1 MKIKNLFYL
10 LLALP
15 LVFAACD
22 TTEEPTPDPIEKEP
36 VLTLTSDNTVYI
48 PSEGG
53 SGEITYTLE
62 NSVEGVTLSA
72 TCEADWITDI
82 TIGETITFNVSAN
95 EENAGRR
102 SDIVVAYGDK
112 NFSVS
117 VQQLGAEIKDP
128 VLTLTS
134 ESEMTF
140 EGLGGEGEITY
151 TLENPV
157 AAYSL
162 NVTAEEWITLN
173 STDNGVIAFTVATND
188 ETPRSGFITA
198 VYGDLSFKVTIN
210 QEANL
215 SPTVL
220 VENTTVRFSSDACRD
235 AAISFTLR
243 NADASLNVEAT
254 TDAEWISNIAVG
266 ENQVTF
272 DIAANDDMS
281 RTADMVLTYGNSSA
295 TVTITQEGINEVA
308 YTMISVSASARAA
321 DEWNLVFTEHDM
333 IDGDM
338 TTRLVVKLPENN
350 AMHIPDGRYSVA
362 NGGILVNT
370 TTNNENSMFRDNNG
384 YYASDIVDAELNV
397 TIDKE
402 NETAKLN
409 GYFRANGA
417 IYTFT
422 WDGPVNGFIY
432 QEIGDQ
438 GITEWD
444 NCYIYSQYG
453 ENVRYDTTLLWM
465 RSSIGVD
472 FELYVRNSDNPVEKG
487 LASGTYPVE
496 SYSTRMGVIAVSSRV
511 NDVDIVAG
519 SMNVETDGANY
530 TISFE
535 FTDENGNE
543 YKGSYTG
550 AVPYTGYTHP

>member
-22 TTEEPTPDPIEKEP
+22 TTEEPTPDPIKKEP

-72 TCEADWITDI
+72 TTEADWITDI

-162 NVTAEEWITLN
+162 DVTAEEWITVI

-220 VENTTVRFSSDACRD
+220 VENTTARFSSDACRD

-281 RTADMVLTYGNSSA
+281 RTADMVLTYGDSSA
-295 TVTITQEGINEVA
+295 TVTIVQEGLNELA
-308 YTMISVSASARAA
+308 YEIISVSASTRAA
-321 DEWNLVFTEHDM
+321 DEWKLVFTEHDM
-333 IDGDM
+333 IEGDM
-338 TTRLVVKLPENN
+338 TTRLIVKLPENN
-350 AMHIPDGRYSVA
+350 AMYIPDGQYSVA

-370 TTNNENSMFRDNNG
+370 FTNNENSMYRDNNSN
-384 YYASDIVDAELNV
+384 ASDIVDAELNV

-453 ENVRYDTTLLWM
+453 ENVRYDTTTLWM

-472 FELYVRNSDNPVEKG
+472 FELFVRNSDNPVEKG
-487 LASGTYPVE
+487 LASDTYPVE
-496 SYSTRMGVIAVSSRV
+496 EPSTRKGVLAGNSRV
-511 NDVDIVAG
+511 NGVDIVAG
-519 SMNVETDGANY
+519 SMDIETDGANY

-543 YKGSYTG
+543 YKGTYTG